1 MTSKIDY
8 NKIANALIVRF
19 DAEASGSDY
28 QDMLNLMNKR
38 ELEIYHNMRDEFSM
52 RAVFLRTKESHAIK
66 KAIEDTNRLFSD

>member
-19 DAEASGSDY
+19 NDEASGSDY

-52 RAVFLRTKESHAIK
+52 RVVFLTTKESREIK
-66 KAIEDTNRLFSD
+66 RQRERLDGLFA

>member
-1 MTSKIDY
+1 MTSKIDF

-19 DAEASGSDY
+19 NDEASGSDY

-52 RAVFLRTKESHAIK
+52 RAVFLTTKESREIK
-66 KAIEDTNRLFSD
+66 RQRDRLDTLFV

>member
-19 DAEASGSDY
+19 NDEASRSDY
-28 QDMLNLMNKR
+28 QDMLDLMNKR

-52 RAVFLRTKESHAIK
+52 RAVFLTTKESREIK
-66 KAIEDTNRLFSD
+66 RQRDRLDTLFV